1 MVNTTGWGPSS
12 LHELLKARRDD
23 VVARWSH
30 SIQSALAPGPLPRAE
45 LLDRVTAF
53 VDEIVAALHPGALT
67 LPGFSENAGERG
79 AQRLRLGFDAAEV
92 VREYGL
98 LHDCVLQLA
107 AEVNLQVSPREHQA
121 LAKRVNAGIADAIV
135 EYGEQRDAE
144 LERQASEHLGFMAHE
159 LRNPLAAGL
168 LAVQRLRKTAGAGP
182 GVASTIDILER
193 NLRRTGGM
201 IDNALSKA
209 SPGMGVE
216 PSPTRLGLRHFLQE
230 IVSDSEG
237 EARARHI
244 ETVVTA
250 PPTLIVHADPRLL
263 RSAVANL
270 VHNALKFSH
279 EYSRVAVRGRAADG
293 WVVIEVEDA
302 CGGLPPGKA
311 EELFAPS
318 VQRGQDRSGFG
329 FGLTIARQ
337 AVEAQHGTIRVR
349 DLPGTG
355 CAFSV
360 ELPVAAARS
369 S

>member
-1 MVNTTGWGPSS
+1 MYDVVGGPPSS

-23 VVARWSH
+23 LVARWVR
-30 SIQSALAPGPLPRAE
+30 SIEQALSPGPMPRAE
-45 LLDRVTAF
+45 LLDRVPAF
-53 VDEIVAALHPGALT
+53 VDEIIAALFPGALP
-67 LPGFSENAGERG
+67 LPRSSENAYEHG
-79 AQRLRLGFDAAEV
+79 AQRLRLGFDVAEV

-107 AEVNLQVSPREHQA
+107 AEVSLQPTAHEHQV
-121 LAKRVNAGIADAIV
+121 LAKWVNGGIADAIV
-135 EYGEQRDAE
+135 EYVEQRDAE
-144 LERQASEHLGFMAHE
+144 LQRQASEHLGFMAHE

-168 LAVQRLRKTAGAGP
+168 LAVQRLRKTAAAGP

-201 IDNALSKA
+201 IDNALSQA
-209 SPGMGVE
+209 TAGMRVE
-216 PSPTRLGLRHFLQE
+216 LSPTRLGLRHFLQE
-230 IVSDSEG
+230 IVADSEV

-250 PPTLIVHADPRLL
+250 PPTLMVHADPRLL

-293 WVVIEVEDA
+293 RIVIEVEDA

-337 AVEAQHGTIRVR
+337 AIEAHHGTVRVR
-349 DLPGTG
+349 DIPGTG
-355 CAFSV
+355 CVFSV
-360 ELPVAAARS
+360 DLPASTARS
-369 S
+369 